1 MGFIINPLL
10 LRLLARHDIIEKRK
24 EWLETCNK
32 EQQKEKIKKQEIRYV
47 NISIGFLGILKKTR
61 VTQFKPCLKS
71 KVITN
76 CNSFHYSRV
85 FILVD

>member
-47 NISIGFLGILKKTR
+47 NISIGFLGILKKNKSYSIQTL
-61 VTQFKPCLKS
+61 FKK
-71 KVITN
+71 
-76 CNSFHYSRV
+76 
-85 FILVD
+85 